1 MLLFTGLVMFC
12 TKIMA
17 QVGINTPVPNASAM
31 LDITSTTKGV
41 LIPRLT
47 KAEKNTIASPAT
59 GLLIYQNSP
68 DSIGFHYYDGLIWQ
82 WLLTAS
88 NNADSSKWKLTAG
101 NIANKNSGNVGINT
115 AATAPNSTLHVN
127 GTIAV
132 GVNMGV
138 TGGTSAAPF
147 SLAGSKSYIGCLPAD
162 NTNNYY
168 QLPNPTTCEGRIY
181 YIRNNSSMNTAKIVT
196 AGGLIFPGNRATAVM
211 GGFYDLNPTTSVKTV
226 ICISDGANWTISK
239 LD

>member
-1 MLLFTGLVMFC
+1 
-12 TKIMA
+12 MA
-17 QVGINTPVPNASAM
+17 QVGINTPSPNTSAM
-31 LDITSTTKGV
+31 LDVTSTTKGI

-47 KAEKNTIASPAT
+47 KAQKNAIVTPAT
-59 GLLIYQNSP
+59 GLLVYQNAP

-82 WLLTAS
+82 WLLTAF
-88 NNADSSKWKLTAG
+88 NNADSSKWKINGT
-101 NIANKNSGNVGINT
+101 NIANKNMGNVGINT
-115 AATAPNSTLHVN
+115 ASATPNSTLQVN

-138 TGGTSAAPF
+138 LGGTNAAPF

-168 QLPNPTTCEGRIY
+168 QLPDPTTCIGRIY
-181 YIRNNSSMNTAKIVT
+181 YIRNNSATNNVNIVT
-196 AGGLIFPGNRATAVM
+196 AAGLIFAGSSATAVP
-211 GGFYDLNPTTSVKTV
+211 GGNYGLNPTISVKTV

-239 LD
+239 MD